1 MANAGQR
8 EQVRS
13 MAGLKKIAPNWVS
26 SKQWVKGINRSYL
39 DCTTCDVKSKLPK
52 SLVDTFLDPSIARAY
67 SAEYWS
73 YQNQIELKQ
82 KFGQLSGPLNQYQV
96 QLDTFNPNGARFS
109 DVYEKNRGLT
119 NAIKNRMIDKGTE
132 EEMKSYQN
140 GPAEKALASSAKSFG
155 KILKGE
161 SISAAQEAKPKNVKE
176 TAQPKPATQSTHSV
190 ASLKQEQDS
199 DWLQAK
205 LGTKSD
211 FVGMRGQLYLNSKL
225 FNSEVDVVANRPLT
239 DYVNMGALGTR
250 LISNMN
256 LGSGLDRQNS
266 EVARFKLY
274 RDVPLV
280 DAKASWMYGA
290 TSQTMT
296 SSISKQFTSF
306 LRAELSRVDFMANPG
321 QFDQRAGLF
330 LERTF

>member
-1 MANAGQR
+1 MNPQNL
-8 EQVRS
+8 
-13 MAGLKKIAPNWVS
+13 AGLKKIAPNWVS
-26 SKQWVKGINRSYL
+26 AKQWVKGVNRSYL
-39 DCTTCDVKSKLPK
+39 DCTTCDIKSKLPK
-52 SLVDTFLDPSIARAY
+52 SLVDTFLDPSVAKAY

-82 KFGQLSGPLNQYQV
+82 KFGQLNGPLNQYQV
-96 QLDTFNPNGARFS
+96 QLDKFNPNGARYA

-119 NAIKNRMIDKGTE
+119 DAIKNRMIDKGTE

-140 GPAEKALASSAKSFG
+140 GPAEKALVGSAQNFG

-161 SISAAQEAKPKNVKE
+161 QVLSVQEEKAQKLAAKKEAVNAKSAPVQ
-176 TAQPKPATQSTHSV
+176 ATSLPV
-190 ASLKQEQDS
+190 ASRSSQES

-211 FVGMRGQLYLNSKL
+211 FVGMRGQLYMNSKL

-239 DYVNMGALGTR
+239 DYVSMGALGSR
-250 LISNMN
+250 LVSNMN
-256 LGSGLDRQNS
+256 LGSSLDRQNS
-266 EVARFKLY
+266 ELARFKLY
-274 RDVPLV
+274 RELPLV
-280 DAKASWMYGA
+280 DARASWMYGA
-290 TSQTMT
+290 SSQTMT

-306 LRAELSRVDFMANPG
+306 LRAELSRVDYMAIPG